1 MEAFE
6 GPLWEG
12 VLPGI
17 LRTLFVG
24 RKTGILSFELKGERR
39 SVQFLGGNIVS
50 ANSSV
55 RDDWMGEML
64 VRQGRLSRE
73 DLKRAV
79 GFALRDKRRLGVV
92 LQELGILDAD
102 GLEEAV
108 GDHVKQVLGKV
119 FSWSDGRYRFEEEPE
134 EEAREGD
141 VTLRLSTG
149 ELILQAARSVLDP
162 DVVRFNLGD
171 IGRVVALSN
180 DPLLRF
186 QRISLTPAD
195 GFLLSRVNGR
205 LTGRELQTMVPLS
218 EEQFHRSLFGLLS
231 AGVVDFLSREEAASE
246 AIETPPE
253 EGPAAEAPHE
263 PPVPAWADE
272 TMVIPS
278 DLPPDTRESA
288 IEKTSVDPP
297 QGLSPLEKT
306 PVTPP
311 LGQSPLEKTPVT
323 PPPERSSLDETVVIF
338 RPGEPLPPGEP
349 SGDETEEP
357 LPPGEPSGDET
368 EEPLPPGEPSGD
380 ETEEPLPPEEP
391 LRESAVEKT
400 VVIPPPGESVA
411 ERTMVMPSLRNLP
424 IGETMSLPEASS
436 EWGEA
441 PLEPSEAE
449 KTQKLAP
456 VDTRRLE
463 VLEAYEHL
471 AARTHFEVLGVP
483 RDAREAQVRE
493 AYFRRARRFHPDV
506 HHDPALTDLREQ
518 LEEIFGRL
526 GEAYEV
532 LCSPRLRARYE
543 KQLAEQVAQPE
554 ARVRRDPEQEAV
566 AAEEAI
572 EKGAESIAEER
583 YSEAIQQL
591 EPAIS
596 RARGAARS
604 RGRILLARAYAEHPN
619 WVKQGEE
626 LLLSVLLEEPD
637 NDDALLLLG
646 RIYGGL
652 GLRSRAVAML
662 HRVLDRSPGNAEAHG
677 LIAEIGRTPLAL
689 GPGHARM
696 KSLLGWKP

>member
-1 MEAFE
+1 MEAIE

-12 VLPGI
+12 VLPGV

-24 RKTGILSFELKGERR
+24 RKTGVLSFELKGERR

-55 RDDWMGEML
+55 RDDWMGEIL
-64 VRQGRLSRE
+64 VRQGSLSKE

-92 LQELGILDAD
+92 LQELGLLDAD

-108 GDHVKQVLGKV
+108 GDHVKHVLGRV

-134 EEAREGD
+134 EQAREGD

-149 ELILQAARSVLDP
+149 ELILEAARSVSDP

-171 IGRVVALSN
+171 IDRVVALSN

-186 QRISLTPAD
+186 QRISLSPAD
-195 GFLLSRVNGR
+195 GFVLSRVNGR

-231 AGVVDFLSREEAASE
+231 AGVVDFLSQEEAE
-246 AIETPPE
+246 GEVTGTPPE
-253 EGPAAEAPHE
+253 EKPAVEAPRE
-263 PPVPAWADE
+263 PPVPEWADE

-297 QGLSPLEKT
+297 PGQSAIEKT
-306 PVTPP
+306 VLIPP
-311 LGQSPLEKTPVT
+311 PGQSAVEKTVLI
-323 PPPERSSLDETVVIF
+323 PPPERSS
-338 RPGEPLPPGEP
+338 
-349 SGDETEEP
+349 
-357 LPPGEPSGDET
+357 
-368 EEPLPPGEPSGD
+368 
-380 ETEEPLPPEEP
+380 
-391 LRESAVEKT
+391 VEGME
-400 VVIPPPGESVA
+400 PPGESPA
-411 ERTMVMPSLRNLP
+411 EQTMIMPSLRSLP
-424 IGETMSLPEASS
+424 IGETMSLPRLDSD
-436 EWGEA
+436 GEGA
-441 PLEPSEAE
+441 PLKASEAE
-449 KTQKLAP
+449 KTQELAP

-463 VLEAYEHL
+463 VLEAYENL

-493 AYFRRARRFHPDV
+493 AYFRLARRFHPDV
-506 HHDPALTDLREQ
+506 HHDPALSDLRER

-543 KQLAEQVAQPE
+543 KQLAEQVARPE
-554 ARVRRDPEQEAV
+554 TRARRDPEEEAM

-572 EKGAESIAEER
+572 AKGAESIAQER

-596 RARGAARS
+596 RARGVARS

-626 LLLSVLLEEPD
+626 LLLSVLLEEPE

-662 HRVLDRSPGNAEAHG
+662 HRVLDRSPGNPEARG
-677 LIAEIGRTPLAL
+677 LIAEIGRTPLAP